1 MDLNIFIS
9 FNSAGIIQL
18 TMHNPC
24 IVDAIGTH
32 VVEKQIIQIKY
43 ISPSSDYGTL
53 WEFLKNYLKIIN
65 KLFSCISMF
74 ISTYKKHMSECV
86 TKCCLD

>member
-1 MDLNIFIS
+1 MNYVCKLITDMYMDLNIFIS
-9 FNSAGIIQL
+9 FNFSGIIQL
-18 TMHNPC
+18 TGHNPC

-53 WEFLKNYLKIIN
+53 
-65 KLFSCISMF
+65 
-74 ISTYKKHMSECV
+74 
-86 TKCCLD
+86 